1 MQSRAAGDAPRAAI
15 YCRLSEEDAD
25 KADPG
30 QDSRSIQNQKSMLV
44 RYAVE
49 QGWQIY
55 NIYSDDDYTGSD
67 RERPQFN
74 RLLEDARRG
83 CFDIVLCKSQSRF
96 TREMELVEK
105 YIHGLFVE
113 WSVRFVGYADNADTA
128 NRGNKKA
135 RQINGLVNE
144 WYLEDMSQN
153 IRTVLD
159 AKRRQGEFVGS
170 FASYGYRKDPQDK
183 HRLLVDEPAAAVV
196 RRIYAL
202 YLSGWGASRIAA
214 QLNREQVPNP
224 SAYKKQNNPAFNRG
238 RSTALAELW
247 SDSTVLGI
255 LKKQVYTGTTVQHVN
270 EKISYKSKRLRRLP
284 PERRAVVQGTHAAV
298 IDTETWE
305 RVQELRKQRKRPNR
319 YDEVGLF
326 SGMLFCAD
334 CGHVMYQQRYQNKN
348 RKQDCYICG
357 SYKKRTRDCT
367 AHFIRTDLLTAGVLS
382 NLRQVTEYAAKH
394 ESRFV
399 KLLIQQNEIGGKRK
413 TAAAT
418 KQLEQAQERISEV
431 SRIIKRLYEDNV
443 NGKISD
449 ERFMELSADYEQEQ
463 RELKDRAA
471 ALQEELDKSQAA
483 TVNAEKFMGIVRKH
497 LAFEELTPTLLREM
511 IEKIVVHEC
520 SYDENGTRRQDIEI
534 YYSFVGKIDLPEA

>member
-305 RVQELRKQRKRPNR
+305 AVQRKLAEGGAEQRQGRQAGRAGGKMPLRAVRRKAAKQIRPCGKIPAVPHPR
-319 YDEVGLF
+319 CGPGALPGCEHPAGRGRAVCAGGAAGLHGAV
-326 SGMLFCAD
+326 SGPGISGAASASAGG
-334 CGHVMYQQRYQNKN
+334 CGAQA
-348 RKQDCYICG
+348 G
-357 SYKKRTRDCT
+357 
-367 AHFIRTDLLTAGVLS
+367 TAG
-382 NLRQVTEYAAKH
+382 AA
-394 ESRFV
+394 RRPAGAGAGTPAR
-399 KLLIQQNEIGGKRK
+399 LPQN
-413 TAAAT
+413 A
-418 KQLEQAQERISEV
+418 V
-431 SRIIKRLYEDNV
+431 
-443 NGKISD
+443 
-449 ERFMELSADYEQEQ
+449 
-463 RELKDRAA
+463 
-471 ALQEELDKSQAA
+471 
-483 TVNAEKFMGIVRKH
+483 
-497 LAFEELTPTLLREM
+497 
-511 IEKIVVHEC
+511 
-520 SYDENGTRRQDIEI
+520 
-534 YYSFVGKIDLPEA
+534 

>member
-284 PERRAVVQGTHAAV
+284 PET
-298 IDTETWE
+298 
-305 RVQELRKQRKRPNR
+305 RKHGRP
-319 YDEVGLF
+319 F
-326 SGMLFCAD
+326 SGSWRRGERSSA
-334 CGHVMYQQRYQNKN
+334 GKA
-348 RKQDCYICG
+348 G
-357 SYKKRTRDCT
+357 GTRW
-367 AHFIRTDLLTAGVLS
+367 RE
-382 NLRQVTEYAAKH
+382 N
-394 ESRFV
+394 
-399 KLLIQQNEIGGKRK
+399 
-413 TAAAT
+413 AAARCAAESCKANT
-418 KQLEQAQERISEV
+418 AV
-431 SRIIKRLYEDNV
+431 
-443 NGKISD
+443 
-449 ERFMELSADYEQEQ
+449 
-463 RELKDRAA
+463 RENTCGA
-471 ALQEELDKSQAA
+471 
-483 TVNAEKFMGIVRKH
+483 V
-497 LAFEELTPTLLREM
+497 PTLWPRSAAR
-511 IEKIVVHEC
+511 V
-520 SYDENGTRRQDIEI
+520 
-534 YYSFVGKIDLPEA
+534 

>member
-170 FASYGYRKDPQDK
+170 FASLDAESFSGNNLAAAQDK
-183 HRLLVDEPAAAVV
+183 ETEKWGYINESGEFVD
-196 RRIYAL
+196 I
-202 YLSGWGASRIAA
+202 
-214 QLNREQVPNP
+214 
-224 SAYKKQNNPAFNRG
+224 SA
-238 RSTALAELW
+238 
-247 SDSTVLGI
+247 I
-255 LKKQVYTGTTVQHVN
+255 
-270 EKISYKSKRLRRLP
+270 
-284 PERRAVVQGTHAAV
+284 
-298 IDTETWE
+298 
-305 RVQELRKQRKRPNR
+305 
-319 YDEVGLF
+319 
-326 SGMLFCAD
+326 
-334 CGHVMYQQRYQNKN
+334 
-348 RKQDCYICG
+348 
-357 SYKKRTRDCT
+357 
-367 AHFIRTDLLTAGVLS
+367 
-382 NLRQVTEYAAKH
+382 
-394 ESRFV
+394 
-399 KLLIQQNEIGGKRK
+399 
-413 TAAAT
+413 
-418 KQLEQAQERISEV
+418 
-431 SRIIKRLYEDNV
+431 
-443 NGKISD
+443 
-449 ERFMELSADYEQEQ
+449 
-463 RELKDRAA
+463 
-471 ALQEELDKSQAA
+471 
-483 TVNAEKFMGIVRKH
+483 
-497 LAFEELTPTLLREM
+497 
-511 IEKIVVHEC
+511 
-520 SYDENGTRRQDIEI
+520 
-534 YYSFVGKIDLPEA
+534 

>member
-214 QLNREQVPNP
+214 QLNRELVPNP

-305 RVQELRKQRKRPNR
+305 AVQRKLAEGGAEQRR
-319 YDEVGLF
+319 EGRRDALAGKCR
-326 SGMLFCAD
+326 CAL
-334 CGHVMYQQRYQNKN
+334 C
-348 RKQDCYICG
+348 
-357 SYKKRTRDCT
+357 
-367 AHFIRTDLLTAGVLS
+367 
-382 NLRQVTEYAAKH
+382 
-394 ESRFV
+394 
-399 KLLIQQNEIGGKRK
+399 GGKLQSKYGRAGK
-413 TAAAT
+413 YLRCRTHAVAPERCPGVSIRRDEAAQCVLEALQACMARYLDREYLARHLRPPEAAAHR
-418 KQLEQAQERISEV
+418 QERLALRAARLEQALARQRAC
-431 SRIIKRLYEDNV
+431 RKTLYEDRV
-443 NGKISD
+443 DGAVTAAQ
-449 ERFMELSADYEQEQ
+449 FAELSAAFEAEIA
-463 RELKDRAA
+463 RLGKELAA
-471 ALQEELDKSQAA
+471 AERERGAAAEQAA
-483 TVNAEKFMGIVRKH
+483 QCVTAEQLVEKYARADV
-497 LAFEELTPTLLREM
+497 LTDEM
-511 IEKIVVHEC
+511 AEC
-520 SYDENGTRRQDIEI
+520 MVEAVLVGRPERQRRPVPLEI
-534 YYSFVGKIDLPEA
+534 RWRF